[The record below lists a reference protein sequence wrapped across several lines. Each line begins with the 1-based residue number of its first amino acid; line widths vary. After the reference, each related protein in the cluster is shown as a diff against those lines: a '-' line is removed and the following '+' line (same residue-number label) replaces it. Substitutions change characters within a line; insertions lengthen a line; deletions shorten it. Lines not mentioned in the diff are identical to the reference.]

1 MSRYEKLNVNELRA
15 KKIILDRGDNLSKTM
30 VLEALK
36 ATINYNVADPYTV
49 SMGILPAG
57 AELVATI
64 VDVQT
69 AFNAGSTNVLVVGTS
84 GDDDAYVAAGDV
96 DETSV
101 GVTIVS
107 GKSKSVSADTE
118 VFVKYT
124 QTGTAATAGKAVV
137 TMLYVRPRS

>member
-69 AFNAGSTNVLVVGTS
+69 AFNAGTTNVLVVGTS

-96 DETSV
+96 DETSA

>member
-69 AFNAGSTNVLVVGTS
+69 AFNAGTTNVLVVGTS

-96 DETSV
+96 DETSA

-107 GKSKSVSADTE
+107 GKGKSVSADTE

>member
-1 MSRYEKLNVNELRA
+1 MSRYEKLTVNELRA
-15 KKIILDRGDNLSKTM
+15 KKIIMDRGDNLSKTM

-69 AFNAGSTNVLVVGTS
+69 AFNAGTTNVLVVGTS
-84 GDDDAYVAAGDV
+84 SDDDAYVAAGDV
-96 DETSV
+96 DESNA

-107 GKSKSVSADTE
+107 GKSKSISADTE